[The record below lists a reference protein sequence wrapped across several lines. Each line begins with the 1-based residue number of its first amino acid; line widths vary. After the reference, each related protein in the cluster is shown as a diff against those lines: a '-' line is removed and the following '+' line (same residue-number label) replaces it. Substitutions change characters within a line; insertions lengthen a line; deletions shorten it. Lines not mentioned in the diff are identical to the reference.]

1 MQFTKFGHTGLTVS
15 RMILGTG
22 TFGKQTDEKEA
33 HRMLDRAAEAGIN
46 FIDTADIYP
55 PGAEAG
61 SAETIAGRWLSN
73 KRAGFILGTKGGG
86 KMGSAA
92 WDAGSSRKHLL
103 DAIDSSL
110 RRLNTDYVDLYQL
123 HMDDLATP
131 IDEMAA
137 AMDTIV
143 RSGRARYI
151 GVSNILAYRLAK
163 ALGRQD
169 TLKLMRFVSAQ
180 PRYNLLFREVERELF
195 QLAQEEGLAVIPFNP
210 LAGGLLSGKYKHGD
224 TPEKGRFS
232 AELGG
237 FGQMYHARYWH
248 KREFE
253 TVTTVQEIAKQHGTP
268 ITTLSVAWVLANPT
282 ITSVILGASRVEQLT
297 DTLAAADY
305 KLDSALKRG
314 WTKSASNSAGAT
326 QGSKEKVALGN
337 EPLLTS
343 LAIQLNAGPIFW
355 AEPTGYALNITT
367 AERKFMSITS
377 VLRERKSMTPI
388 KAIWLA
394 SLVTAINV
402 LV

>member
-33 HRMLDRAAEAGIN
+33 HRMLDKAAEAGIN
-46 FIDTADIYP
+46 FIDTADVYP

-61 SAETIAGRWLSN
+61 GAEIITGRWLN
-73 KRAGFILGTKGGG
+73 KKRAGFILATKGGG
-86 KMGSAA
+86 KMGPAA

-103 DAIDSSL
+103 DAIDASL

-123 HMDDLATP
+123 HMDDPFTP
-131 IDEMAA
+131 IDEMVG

-169 TLKLMRFVSAQ
+169 MLKLTRFVSAQ

-195 QLAQEEGLAVIPFNP
+195 PLVQEEGLAVIPFNP
-210 LAGGLLSGKYKHGD
+210 LAGGLLSGKYKHSD

-237 FGQMYHARYWH
+237 FGQAYHARYWH

-253 TVTTVQEIAKQHGTP
+253 TVARVQEIAKQHGTP
-268 ITTLSVAWVLANPT
+268 ITTLAVAWVLANPA

-297 DTLAAADY
+297 DTLAAADF
-305 KLDSALKRG
+305 KLDSALKTRLDEVSIEFRRG
-314 WTKSASNSAGAT
+314 DAG
-326 QGSKEKVALGN
+326 K
-337 EPLLTS
+337 
-343 LAIQLNAGPIFW
+343 
-355 AEPTGYALNITT
+355 
-367 AERKFMSITS
+367 
-377 VLRERKSMTPI
+377 
-388 KAIWLA
+388 
-394 SLVTAINV
+394 
-402 LV
+402 